1 MLPVSDEV
9 GMLHWHVEAFFNHWI
24 VRVDI
29 RSWSNDRLSAHLM
42 IDTCA
47 GLRAES
53 LLASIEDNSS
63 RLERLDSTSRHSHG
77 LGASAVLWTRVPVQ
91 TRPWHLKFQA
101 LSIEDL
107 VVIEAGRG
115 GIETNSFTGSR
126 LIIGSAC
133 TLIFPAIS
141 IFLNAS
147 DLILDSKDSFF
158 IVNMLTLLTLRHNLG
173 PLSRIRLKNTNPWV
187 SCWVWLAKA
196 ICCRSEDGV
205 LHTSF
210 MVQRCLDTTYWSAR
224 SPSLNHEV

>member
-1 MLPVSDEV
+1 M
-9 GMLHWHVEAFFNHWI
+9 
-24 VRVDI
+24 VD
-29 RSWSNDRLSAHLM
+29 
-42 IDTCA
+42 TGA
-47 GLRAES
+47 GLRAETF
-53 LLASIEDNSS
+53 LTRIEYHSNRLKWLNNSS
-63 RLERLDSTSRHSHG
+63 RLSHG
-77 LGASAVLWTRVPVQ
+77 LGASAVLRSRVPVQ
-91 TRPWHLKFQA
+91 TWPWHFKFQA

-173 PLSRIRLKNTNPWV
+173 PLSCIRLKNTDPWV
-187 SCWVWLAKA
+187 LC
-196 ICCRSEDGV
+196 
-205 LHTSF
+205 
-210 MVQRCLDTTYWSAR
+210 
-224 SPSLNHEV
+224 